1 MTRSVKPIRAA
12 KACYVIMSLLF
23 CALGVVLIV
32 KPELSVSAVG
42 VVSGMMLIA
51 FGIVKLIGYFSKDL
65 YRLAFQF
72 DLAFG
77 VLLIALGVVV
87 LRSPDRAL
95 SFLCLTMGI
104 AIMADGLFKLQSAM
118 DARRFGLSQWGL
130 LLGLAICAGVIGAA
144 LALRPT
150 DSAQVMMILLGIG
163 MLFEGILNLCM
174 ALFAIKIV
182 KHQQPEVKE
191 FWIHT
196 EERQE

>member
-1 MTRSVKPIRAA
+1 M
-12 KACYVIMSLLF
+12 
-23 CALGVVLIV
+23 
-32 KPELSVSAVG
+32 
-42 VVSGMMLIA
+42 SGMMLIA

-95 SFLCLTMGI
+95 SFLCLTLGI

-150 DSAQVMMILLGIG
+150 DSARVMMILLGVG
-163 MLFEGILNLCM
+163 MLFEGVLNLCM